1 MLRSFLKAK
10 YIRYCQFS
18 TAVTTQSAL
27 RLAVWNGTKDIH
39 VRPKNAAAD
48 VLIRGNSSDA
58 EVFGQIYIQ
67 AEYACLLD
75 LKAVDLVI
83 DAGANVGYSSI
94 YFLSHF
100 PDCQVV
106 AIEPDPANFAVLR
119 ENLAPYGSRVTLHNC
134 GIWSKPAQLAIESS
148 HYRDGREWTRQ
159 VRECEPGEQ
168 GDITAI
174 TIPQILQQSGRD
186 RLSLL
191 KMDIEGAEAVVFADA
206 ACRDWLART
215 EAVAIEL
222 HDDTSFGQATDL
234 FHEAIRNH
242 HFQISHSGELTICRR
257 LQRLSAPQA
266 PPTR

>member
-1 MLRSFLKAK
+1 M
-10 YIRYCQFS
+10 
-18 TAVTTQSAL
+18 
-27 RLAVWNGTKDIH
+27 
-39 VRPKNAAAD
+39 
-48 VLIRGNSSDA
+48 LIRGNSSDA
-58 EVFGQIYIQ
+58 EVFSQIYIQ
-67 AEYACLLD
+67 TESACLLD

-83 DAGANVGYSSI
+83 DAGANVGYSSL

-106 AIEPDPANFAVLR
+106 AIEPDPANFAALR

-234 FHEAIRNH
+234 FHEAIRNQ

-257 LQRLSAPQA
+257 L
-266 PPTR
+266 